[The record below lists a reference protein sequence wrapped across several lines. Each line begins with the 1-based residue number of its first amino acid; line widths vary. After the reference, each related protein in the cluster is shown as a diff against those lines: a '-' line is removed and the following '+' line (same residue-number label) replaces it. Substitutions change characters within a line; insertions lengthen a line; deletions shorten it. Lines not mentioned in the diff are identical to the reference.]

1 MEITRRQFSL
11 MILSAAALCVAG
23 VRWFAA
29 RPVPAV
35 APEAMAGK
43 PSRVLKALKPQ
54 SFPGRL
60 RPLDE
65 AEVRKKGKWSG

>member
-11 MILSAAALCVAG
+11 MILSAAALCAAG

-29 RPVPAV
+29 RRA
-35 APEAMAGK
+35 
-43 PSRVLKALKPQ
+43 PSRVLKALKLQ

-65 AEVRKKGKWSG
+65 SEVRKEGKWKG